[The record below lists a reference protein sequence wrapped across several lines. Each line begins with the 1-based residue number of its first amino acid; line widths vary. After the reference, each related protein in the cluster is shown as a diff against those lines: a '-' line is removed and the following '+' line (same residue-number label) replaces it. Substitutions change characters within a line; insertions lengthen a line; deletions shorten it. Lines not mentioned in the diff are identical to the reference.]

1 LVVGIALGAA
11 GLWYFGSTQGK
22 SNVQSA
28 SRQVESAAKSASAA
42 LQDKVRELDLSPQK
56 IKDELARSGHVV
68 RQKAQA
74 AGQAIND
81 ATLDARIT
89 TAIKAKLVT
98 SRDLP
103 SLGLSV
109 NTTDGVVTLSGRVA
123 SADDIGK
130 AMVLAMETEGVRQ
143 VISTLQVK
151 PQP

>member
-1 LVVGIALGAA
+1 MVGIALGAA
-11 GLWYFGSTQGK
+11 GLWFFSSNQGK
-22 SNVQSA
+22 SSVQSA
-28 SRQVESAAKSASAA
+28 SRQVETAAKSASAA
-42 LQDKVRELDLSPQK
+42 LQDKVRELDLSPQR

-103 SLGLSV
+103 SLGISV